1 MRGVNKQKNP
11 QSSEITTSHVFWCL
25 DTPPFRREVCQ
36 ETTPATGES
45 TTRKLRKFSR
55 EHHESLKHPLIM
67 PPRLYLLSIPRT
79 IAFRPKAP
87 VSAWRNER
95 TTRILPLCRNFADS
109 KDPPAAGR
117 SKNIDTQSLPHVSEE
132 AAKRVDI
139 TGSKGPEIEQRT
151 PVEEVRRI
159 DDAHR

>member
-1 MRGVNKQKNP
+1 
-11 QSSEITTSHVFWCL
+11 
-25 DTPPFRREVCQ
+25 
-36 ETTPATGES
+36 
-45 TTRKLRKFSR
+45 
-55 EHHESLKHPLIM
+55 M
-67 PPRLYLLSIPRT
+67 PPRLYLLYIPRT

-87 VSAWRNER
+87 VSALRNER

-117 SKNIDTQSLPHVSEE
+117 SKNIDTQPLPHVSEE
-132 AAKRVDI
+132 TTKRADI
-139 TGSKGPEIEQRT
+139 AGSKGPEIEQGT